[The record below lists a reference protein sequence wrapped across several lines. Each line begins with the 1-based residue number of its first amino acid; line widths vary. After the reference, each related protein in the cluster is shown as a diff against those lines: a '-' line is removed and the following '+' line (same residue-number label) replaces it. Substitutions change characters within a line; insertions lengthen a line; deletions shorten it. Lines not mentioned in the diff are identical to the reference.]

1 MKSIEEMDVHE
12 LRNRKDEM
20 TAELR
25 AVVARLQELERI
37 GLGLEP
43 LAEAEPK
50 PEVEPKQSVEPK
62 PNAQPEGA
70 DA

>member
-1 MKSIEEMDVHE
+1 MMKSIEEMDVHE

-25 AVVARLQELERI
+25 SVVARLQELERI

-43 LAEAEPK
+43 LAEAEPE
-50 PEVEPKQSVEPK
+50 PEAESKPK

-70 DA
+70 DAA